1 LDIILDKKTPT
12 EALIKIT
19 LKETDYQPKVE
30 EKLKEYSKKASIKG
44 FRPGKVPPTLIKKM
58 YGKSILVDEIN
69 HLLSHSLT
77 DYIKDNN
84 LKILGEP
91 LPDLKDSN
99 EIDWDNQKEYEFIYN
114 IGLVDDFKFNLDE
127 SILINKYRI
136 DIDEQYLNETMENLR
151 TQFGDSI
158 EVEVS
163 EENDE
168 LFGLL
173 KQVDSEYEK
182 HVSITTKDIAESERN
197 NFVGKK
203 VEDEIIFD
211 IKKALIEEEKLVEI
225 LEQTAEE
232 VSQLTGEFSFTLQK
246 ISRKNPAE
254 LNQEFFDKVFGKDAV
269 TSEEDFLQ
277 KIKDTIQENYNRE
290 TDNYL
295 NHEIKEKL
303 VENTEINTP
312 DDFLKRWLIESNEG
326 KVTQEDVDK
335 EYDLYLKELKW
346 NLIQNKI
353 MEENDLKVEHDEV
366 LERSKEL
373 LRKQFMSYGGGIQ
386 MDDIV
391 DKYAEE
397 YLKADKGENY
407 MRLFN
412 QVKSEKILEL
422 IQEKVT
428 IEEKPVSL
436 EEFKKVASN

>member
-1 LDIILDKKTPT
+1 MDIILDKKTPT

-127 SILINKYRI
+127 SIQINKYRI

-232 VSQLTGEFSFTLQK
+232 VSQLTGEYSFTVQK
-246 ISRKNPAE
+246 ISRKNPSE

-269 TSEEDFLQ
+269 TSVEDFLQ
-277 KIKDTIQENYNRE
+277 KIKDTIQE
-290 TDNYL
+290 
-295 NHEIKEKL
+295 
-303 VENTEINTP
+303 
-312 DDFLKRWLIESNEG
+312 
-326 KVTQEDVDK
+326 
-335 EYDLYLKELKW
+335 
-346 NLIQNKI
+346 
-353 MEENDLKVEHDEV
+353 
-366 LERSKEL
+366 
-373 LRKQFMSYGGGIQ
+373 
-386 MDDIV
+386 
-391 DKYAEE
+391 
-397 YLKADKGENY
+397 
-407 MRLFN
+407 
-412 QVKSEKILEL
+412 
-422 IQEKVT
+422 
-428 IEEKPVSL
+428 
-436 EEFKKVASN
+436 

>member
-1 LDIILDKKTPT
+1 
-12 EALIKIT
+12 
-19 LKETDYQPKVE
+19 
-30 EKLKEYSKKASIKG
+30 
-44 FRPGKVPPTLIKKM
+44 
-58 YGKSILVDEIN
+58 
-69 HLLSHSLT
+69 
-77 DYIKDNN
+77 
-84 LKILGEP
+84 
-91 LPDLKDSN
+91 
-99 EIDWDNQKEYEFIYN
+99 
-114 IGLVDDFKFNLDE
+114 
-127 SILINKYRI
+127 
-136 DIDEQYLNETMENLR
+136 
-151 TQFGDSI
+151 
-158 EVEVS
+158 
-163 EENDE
+163 
-168 LFGLL
+168 
-173 KQVDSEYEK
+173 
-182 HVSITTKDIAESERN
+182 
-197 NFVGKK
+197 
-203 VEDEIIFD
+203 
-211 IKKALIEEEKLVEI
+211 EI

-303 VENTEINTP
+303 VENTEIDTP